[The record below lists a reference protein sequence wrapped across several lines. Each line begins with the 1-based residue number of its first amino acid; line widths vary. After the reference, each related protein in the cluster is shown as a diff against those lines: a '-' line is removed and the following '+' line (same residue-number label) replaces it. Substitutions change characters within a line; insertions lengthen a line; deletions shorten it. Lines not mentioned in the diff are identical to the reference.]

1 MYLLHPFM
9 LHSASRNLRRGR
21 RVITNPP
28 VSLKGPFGYGR
39 ERLRKGDRSMGGEGK
54 GDGDGDGKKKG
65 KGRKGRLSLVE
76 RKTLR
81 ELELEDIGLGDWRIE
96 GERRGWVSERM
107 KRYEEAR
114 RRERE
119 RLDERE
125 SK

>member
-9 LHSASRNLRRGR
+9 LHSASRNLRRNR

-28 VSLKGPFGYGR
+28 VSFKQPFGC
-39 ERLRKGDRSMGGEGK
+39 
-54 GDGDGDGKKKG
+54 
-65 KGRKGRLSLVE
+65 GRKTGKDRTTGGIRNGNEKERTEKGNKTMKLNLVE

-81 ELELEDIGLGDWRIE
+81 ELGLEKTGLGEWRIE

-114 RRERE
+114 RMERE
-119 RLDERE
+119 RLEKE
-125 SK
+125 KGIK